1 MMLRKLSFTPS
12 LNVKLIAMMLS
23 LMAIIIT
30 LLVLFNY
37 QLEQSLLMKIERQT
51 DELTKAIQIGVEEVT
66 GSGVT
71 DEARLSKYLQKLNKK
86 GLKEITIISNDS
98 EVLASTNISKVG
110 ARISHRKKEL
120 VIKAELGEH
129 VTDEGRAYNVIIPV
143 IADGVQ
149 YGYIHLQINKDDFS
163 DLIKANTIK
172 RTILTLVVFGIGMG
186 IVIIFSRRYTD
197 PIKRL
202 ADASLRVSAGDLTQ
216 SIPVLS
222 RDEIGKLS
230 ESFNY
235 MVQRLRESRSI
246 EERLREAEHLSGL
259 GQLSRNIAHEIRN
272 PLNFINLSIGY
283 IEDKYRPAETESVA
297 KFTSLISGIKHEVQR
312 LNQLVTDFLEYSR
325 PLKFSIQKVR
335 VNPMLEDVLALVWA
349 KAEADGIQ
357 IIREFDHCDVT
368 VEVDPALFKSCIL
381 NVIVNAF
388 NAMSESRKDGNA
400 LRLTSDLSDNDY
412 LLTITDNGVGL
423 SQELIS
429 KVFEPFFS
437 TKPNH
442 PGLGLPMTRRV
453 MEELG
458 GRVEFHSVE
467 GEGCSVKLFLP
478 CPCE

>member
-1 MMLRKLSFTPS
+1 
-12 LNVKLIAMMLS
+12 MMLS

-37 QLEQSLLMKIERQT
+37 QLEQSLLMEIERQT

-71 DEARLSKYLQKLNKK
+71 DEARLSKYLKKLNKK

-216 SIPVLS
+216 SIPVLT
-222 RDEIGKLS
+222 RDEIGKLT

-259 GQLSRNIAHEIRN
+259 GQLSCTMAHEIRN

-283 IEDKYRPAETESVA
+283 IEDKYRPPAAEDAE
-297 KFTSLISGIKHEVQR
+297 KFSRLTSGIKHEVQR
-312 LNQLVTDFLEYSR
+312 LNQLVTDFLDYSR
-325 PLKFSIQKVR
+325 PLKFNLQKVR
-335 VNPMLEDVLALVWA
+335 VNPMLDDVLALVWA
-349 KAEADGIQ
+349 KAEADGIK
-357 IIREFDHCDVT
+357 IVREFDHCDVT
-368 VEVDPALFKSCIL
+368 VIVDPALFKSCIL

-388 NAMSESRKDGNA
+388 NSMSEGKKDSSV
-400 LRLTSDLSDNDY
+400 LSLTSDLSDNDY

-437 TKPNH
+437 TKQNH
-442 PGLGLPMTRRV
+442 PGLGLPMTKRV

-467 GEGCSVKLFLP
+467 GDGCSVRLFLP